1 MSCKHVWQWVKG
13 TPDMKCMQCGKQ
25 VLQGEVFMNDDND
38 EDFFIDMLKTLFGV
52 GFVVLLVVTVGAA
65 IWEFVL

>member
-25 VLQGEVFMNDDND
+25 ALQGEVFMNDDNG
-38 EDFFIDMLKTLFGV
+38 EDFFIDALKTLLGV
-52 GFVVLLVVTVGAA
+52 GFVVLLVVTVGVVM
-65 IWEFVL
+65 WEFVL